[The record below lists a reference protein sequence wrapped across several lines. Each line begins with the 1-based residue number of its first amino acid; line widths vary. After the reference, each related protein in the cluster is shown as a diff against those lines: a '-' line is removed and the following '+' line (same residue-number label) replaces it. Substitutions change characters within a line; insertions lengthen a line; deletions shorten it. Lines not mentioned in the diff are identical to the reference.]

1 MYKVTA
7 VLFQRVLAA
16 TKVVRHDSMLVVEPL
31 GNSISLRQ
39 VLLVYFVALF
49 VARRRIPLFRQL
61 IVSVATTSLDYEF
74 IRLFEKALRLVT
86 ELVVFVAR
94 GGRIERFRFV
104 RNLNFLCAL
113 PNLALPF
120 VPDRIPS
127 ILPLVFQERL
137 DKLILFCQKRVV
149 VG

>member
-31 GNSISLRQ
+31 GNSVSLRQ

-74 IRLFEKALRLVT
+74 IRLFEKALWLVT

>member
-7 VLFQRVLAA
+7 VLFQRVLAT
-16 TKVVRHDSMLVVEPL
+16 TKVVRHDSVLVVEPF

-61 IVSVATTSLDYEF
+61 IVSVATASLNYEF
-74 IRLFEKALRLVT
+74 IRLFEKTLRLAT

-94 GGRIERFRFV
+94 GGRIERFRFI
-104 RNLNFLCAL
+104 RHRNFLRAL
-113 PNLALPF
+113 PDLALPF

-127 ILPLVFQERL
+127 ILPLIFQ
-137 DKLILFCQKRVV
+137 
-149 VG
+149 